1 MTARALLFDIGNTR
15 VKWGVLD
22 DGDLSRTG
30 SITHEAL
37 KEKGIEALT
46 RRLPKTVDR
55 AIACN
60 VAGPDIGRRFARA
73 IGIHIGGDLGF
84 VHSESRG
91 YGVVSA
97 YRQSRTLGVDRWV
110 AMVAAREEFA
120 GAMMVV
126 DLGTAV
132 TIDAVTA
139 DGTHLG
145 GQIIPGLRLLRDA
158 LARDTSDIGAVAG
171 KSVRID
177 GPRDF
182 FATTTGKAVACGSLG
197 AVCGAIE
204 RAEAMLLSLG
214 HQPTIVLT
222 GGDASRILPLLA
234 GEPEHRPHLVLQ
246 GLGVMVQSDP

>member
-1 MTARALLFDIGNTR
+1 MIERALLFDIGNTR

-22 DGDLSRTG
+22 DGELSRAG
-30 SITHEAL
+30 SMTHDAL
-37 KEKGIEALT
+37 KEKGIESLT
-46 RRLPKTVDR
+46 RRLPKNVDR

-60 VAGPDIGRRFARA
+60 VAGPDVGRRFARA

-84 VHSESRG
+84 AHSERRG
-91 YGVVSA
+91 FGVVSA
-97 YRQSRTLGVDRWV
+97 YRQPRTLGVDRWV

-120 GAMMVV
+120 GALMVV

-132 TIDAVTA
+132 TIDARTE
-139 DGTHLG
+139 DGRHLG
-145 GQIIPGLRLLRDA
+145 GQIIPGLRLLSDV
-158 LARDTSDIGAVAG
+158 LSRDTSDIGAVAG
-171 KSVRID
+171 KPVRID

-182 FATTTGKAVACGSLG
+182 FATTTSKAVACGSLA

-204 RAEAMLLSLG
+204 RAEAMLASLG
-214 HQPTIVLT
+214 HEATIVLT

-246 GLGVMVQSDP
+246 GLGVIVQSDP